1 MEIMTLIYLLVFI
14 VFALVATAVLQIR
27 MAGIKVKDFWSFIQA
42 NQMLD
47 QLYKFSKR
55 YKIMSP
61 QEQIIFLS
69 EAEKVFAGVKNPMAK
84 LNYVITKTQ
93 IDAVKNNITIDD
105 VNNFAISKD
114 VHLEENELIFTY
126 EFIKKNWES
135 ILENPQLFN
144 IDRYKNNFKEETFS
158 KVKKLYNE
166 YFQQYSR
173 YL

>member
-27 MAGIKVKDFWSFIQA
+27 MAGIRVKDFWSFIQA

-69 EAEKVFAGVKNPMAK
+69 EAEKVFAAYDKIPSIIWEDEYRKYSEVLQAYQN
-84 LNYVITKTQ
+84 VRVTRW
-93 IDAVKNNITIDD
+93 
-105 VNNFAISKD
+105 S
-114 VHLEENELIFTY
+114 EENT
-126 EFIKKNWES
+126 IKK
-135 ILENPQLFN
+135 
-144 IDRYKNNFKEETFS
+144 
-158 KVKKLYNE
+158 
-166 YFQQYSR
+166 
-173 YL
+173 